1 MVGISIEAKPLVVVL
16 GLLVVIHHRLGRYVI
31 RCPYLLYRAAHR
43 IGSQTADSKARCAR
57 EELCQAL
64 LYALQHL
71 APLCPTAKAGDERIQ
86 IAA

>member
-1 MVGISIEAKPLVVVL
+1 MVGVPVEAKPLVVAL
-16 GLLVVIHHRLGRYVI
+16 SLLVVIHHRLGRDVI

-43 IGSQTADSKARCAR
+43 IGSQTADSKARRAR
-57 EELCQAL
+57 EELGQTL